1 MYKMLTLRH
10 AKYKRFMIQRLQT
23 VYFIAIILICLLIST
38 GTLLSGSLSTEGLV
52 TYYQLNLIYFKVFE
66 NGTLVSSEIQYFL
79 IFLLS
84 AIIGWTLNIMFSF
97 KDRSKQI
104 KLAKWNYLFI
114 LLLIVALFTKAVM
127 DIPGFAFA
135 VQRMD
140 SVFGLALL
148 FFIGYLNFRAIM
160 LIKKDDALVKS
171 ADRIR

>member
-1 MYKMLTLRH
+1 
-10 AKYKRFMIQRLQT
+10 
-23 VYFIAIILICLLIST
+23 
-38 GTLLSGSLSTEGLV
+38 
-52 TYYQLNLIYFKVFE
+52 VFE
-66 NGTLVSSEIQYFL
+66 NGTLVSSEIQYVL